1 MNGTRHRVDVLAAGT
16 LGPDHGELN
25 LALIQKEAVVYKR
38 HYLSLVYRVGDLG
51 VIKQKG
57 QTMRAALIPV
67 AHKTGMKKD
76 GSALKPLRHFR
87 DTAGLVYL
95 ANGPYRLDQS
105 GVIGVPIFLKF
116 RGIHVF
122 NRPARSQNI
131 GLYVWVV
138 GNTLAVGNAKV

>member
-1 MNGTRHRVDVLAAGT
+1 MNGTRHLVDVLAAGT
-16 LGPDHGELN
+16 LGPDHGELI

-67 AHKTGMKKD
+67 ALKTERKSD
-76 GSALKPLRHFR
+76 GSALKPIRPFR

-95 ANGPYRLDQS
+95 ANGDRKS
-105 GVIGVPIFLKF
+105 
-116 RGIHVF
+116 
-122 NRPARSQNI
+122 
-131 GLYVWVV
+131 VV
-138 GNTLAVGNAKV
+138 